1 MEQFVSHRLDNPLIE
16 NRQVRIFLSSTFSD
30 MQEER
35 DALIQT
41 FELLKVEAAKRN
53 VSLSVVDLRW
63 GVTEEE
69 AKSGKVISVC
79 LNEIEN
85 THPFFIGLLG
95 SNYGT
100 SPELSELDKNPEL
113 KERYD
118 WIENAISDG
127 MSITEMEI
135 QYGALCNND
144 DIDAAF
150 FFKKSNQPD
159 NNKRLTTLKERV
171 REKYDPNYK
180 NDFTTLSELCE
191 KVTVEVRKIIDKHFP
206 EKDVITPL
214 DRERTAQRAY
224 INSRHSYYFER
235 QLYFDI
241 IDSFVHSDE
250 RHLVFTGESGIGKS
264 ALLANWIKKNE
275 ENPDFNLV
283 YHFVGNSFSGNSYEN
298 ILQHLCDEI
307 YELYNVKKENR
318 DDESIEDEAQRVVAE
333 ITSHLKPLVFF
344 IDGIDQI
351 VSTNNDKLLLWLPS
365 AVNNVKY
372 IFSTLPND
380 ETMLTFKR
388 RGYRIVEVLPL
399 TKDERKIWIPKYL
412 MRVGKKLDE
421 EKSQLERIVND
432 KKCENTLVLRT
443 LLDELSCFGI
453 YEKIDERIN
462 YYLSASS
469 IQDFFDCVLQR
480 MEDEYSANQDLV
492 RHVLILIAVSEH
504 GLSEDELLAI
514 LGLQKRP
521 FEWHLF
527 FCAFYNHFVVKNG
540 IITFSHHYISDV
552 VISRYHLED
561 NDQSYNYRKEIIKVF
576 SSLYGNEDRRCT
588 YELGYQYYS
597 IDDLEQLYQLLMS
610 FSSFN
615 YYYETD
621 YYRNMLARYWK
632 ALLTNNYNL
641 EDYLNLASEKEK
653 EIPYLEIGMFAQ
665 SFFSAYNVSLAYYQ
679 AYYNHYK
686 GIEGLNNPNMTS
698 AIVNIGF
705 VFKECGDY
713 EKAIEFYLLAL
724 DNAERNIGTDNSYV
738 AVIYSNIGNIYTMLH
753 KFEDAL
759 SYHFKAL
766 EIEEKILGKEHLD
779 TAMTYNNIGG
789 VLFKMGAHKQALEYH
804 DKALN
809 VFENSIGIENPQTLI
824 VMNNVAT
831 AFSSIDIDRALEM
844 HLTILPIREKLLG
857 FQHPDTAFTYNNI
870 GGVYKEKGDFNN
882 ALFYYKKALPILE
895 TVFEKSHPIIGTLYG
910 NIGQIY
916 GLLGNIGE
924 AINYYRQA
932 IVVLENTLGSTH
944 QQTVKLYNVIANL
957 LLQKGDEKDALDYL
971 RKILVVFNDVLGANH
986 PNTIKVKE
994 DIASLETHLSSPT
1007 NGQPSDFV
1015 KNNEEGNSKNSFWK
1029 KLFGKK

>member
-1 MEQFVSHRLDNPLIE
+1 MISVNRFENHLID

-35 DALIQT
+35 DALVQT
-41 FELLKVEAAKRN
+41 FEMLKVEAAKRN

-85 THPFFIGLLG
+85 SHPFFIGILG

-100 SPELSELDKNPEL
+100 APEPSELEKNPEL

-118 WIENAISDG
+118 WIERAISEG
-127 MSITEMEI
+127 MSITEMEM
-135 QYGALCNND
+135 QYGVLCNND

-159 NNKRLTTLKERV
+159 NNKRLTTLKEEV
-171 REKYDPNYK
+171 REKYDPNCQ
-180 NDFTTLSELCE
+180 NDYTTASELCE
-191 KVTVEVRKIIDKHFP
+191 KVTAEVRKIIDKHFP
-206 EKDVITPL
+206 EKEVVTPL
-214 DRERTAQRAY
+214 DRERTAQRSY

-235 QLYFDI
+235 QSYFDI

-250 RHLVFTGESGIGKS
+250 QYLVFTGESGIGKS

-275 ENPDFNLV
+275 NNPEFNLV
-283 YHFVGNSFSGNSYEN
+283 YHFVGNSFSGNCYEN
-298 ILQHLCDEI
+298 ILRHLCDEI
-307 YELYNVKKENR
+307 YDLYNVKKDKR
-318 DDESIEDEAQRVVAE
+318 DGESIENEAQRVVAE
-333 ITSHLKPLVFF
+333 ISINLKPLVFI

-365 AVNNVKY
+365 AVKNVKF
-372 IFSTLPND
+372 IFSTLPYD
-380 ETMLTFKR
+380 ETMRTFKR

-421 EKSQLERIVND
+421 EKWQLDRIIND
-432 KKCENTLVLRT
+432 KECENTLVLRT

-469 IQDFFDCVLQR
+469 IQDFFDHVLQR
-480 MEDEYSANQDLV
+480 MEDDYSANQGLV
-492 RHVLILIAVSEH
+492 RHALILIAVSEH

-514 LGLQKRP
+514 LGLQERS

-527 FCAFYNHFVVKNG
+527 FCAIYNHFVVKNG
-540 IITFSHHYISDV
+540 IITFSHHYISDA
-552 VISRYHLED
+552 VISRYHLEEK
-561 NDQSYNYRKEIIKVF
+561 NQSYDYRKEIIKVF

-597 IDDLEQLYQLLMS
+597 IDNYEQLYQLLMS
-610 FSSFN
+610 FSSFS

-621 YYRNMLARYWK
+621 FYRNKLARYWN
-632 ALLTNNYNL
+632 ALLTNNYHL
-641 EDYLNLASEKEK
+641 EDYLNLASEKEM
-653 EIPYLEIGMFAQ
+653 PYLEIGMFAQ
-665 SFFSAYNVSLAYYQ
+665 SYFGAFNVSLAYYQ
-679 AYYNHYK
+679 AHYNHYK
-686 GIEGLNNPNMTS
+686 DIEGLNNPNMTS

-705 VFKECGDY
+705 VFKECGEY
-713 EKAIEFYLLAL
+713 EKAIEFYTMAL

-738 AVIYSNIGNIYTMLH
+738 SGLYSNIGNIYTMLH

-766 EIEEKILGKEHLD
+766 EIEEKTLGEEHTD
-779 TAMTYNNIGG
+779 TAITYNNIGG
-789 VLFKMGAHKQALEYH
+789 ALFKMGAYKQAWEYH
-804 DKALN
+804 YKALN
-809 VFENSIGIENPQTLI
+809 IFENSIGIENPQTLT

-831 AFSSIDIDRALEM
+831 ALAYIDIDRALEI

-882 ALFYYKKALPILE
+882 ALLYYKKALPI
-895 TVFEKSHPIIGTLYG
+895 FEKVYENRHPIIGTLYG

-924 AINYYRQA
+924 AVNYYLQA

-957 LLQKGDEKDALDYL
+957 LLQNGNEKDALDYL
-971 RKILVVFNDVLGANH
+971 RKILVVFNDVLGTNH

-994 DIASLETHLSSPT
+994 DIASLETRLSPPR
-1007 NGQPSDFV
+1007 GEQPSNSV
-1015 KNNEEGNSKNSFWK
+1015 REKEENPKKSFWE